1 MSAPAVAEYG
11 AQDIVDEKKDLGYE
25 SPVPSSIAAVDAVEK
40 DWTDA
45 EEKAVRRKLDL
56 IIMPLLM
63 LGFFVFQLERGN
75 ISSAITDT
83 LFKDVGITQDQFN
96 TGQGLLYL
104 GIVLLEIPSQL
115 VLQRVG
121 PSRWI
126 SIQIAAFGL
135 VATFQ
140 AWMNNYASY
149 LATRIL
155 LGCVESGFIP
165 GSLYTISRFY
175 KRDELAARNAAFFL
189 GSGLA
194 SATTGLFAYGILRLA
209 GRGGYAGWQWLFIIE
224 GLLAVGVAI
233 FFFLVLPQ
241 SPQKPTPF
249 LFPRLNYFNERER
262 HILAARVV
270 HDDAQKAQ
278 SASRIGPK
286 EVWKTVSNPRI
297 WPHVL
302 IAVSLIAPTSALGS
316 YVPTLIKG
324 FGFDKLKA
332 NALSSVAGWVSLVA
346 TLSFGIFSDKTG
358 WRGPSVVAAVG
369 FFWLFWVAF
378 QQVSLLPASARWT
391 KYALIVMTQGF
402 NAAYHPLNASWLSLN
417 MITPQERSIAMAMFV
432 MAANCG
438 AAVGSQLLRADDAPL
453 YRRGF
458 RVSVALTAF
467 GLAVAIAQH
476 VQYRLS
482 NRRLAA
488 QREALGIDA
497 EKADKGLSSE
507 VRKPYVI

>member
-1 MSAPAVAEYG
+1 MSAPAVAEFG
-11 AQDIVDEKKDLGYE
+11 AQDLIDEKGPLD
-25 SPVPSSIAAVDAVEK
+25 SPASASVHTADTPQQ
-40 DWTDA
+40 DWTEA

-56 IIMPLLM
+56 VVMPLLM

-75 ISSAITDT
+75 ISAAITNT
-83 LFKDVGITQDQFN
+83 LFKDVGIDQDQFN

-126 SIQIAAFGL
+126 SVQILAFGL

-140 AWMNNYASY
+140 AWMNNYGSY

-175 KRDELAARNAAFFL
+175 KRDELASRNAAFFL

-194 SATTGLFAYGILRLA
+194 SATTGLFAYGILRLD

-224 GLLAVGVAI
+224 GLLAVGVAF

-241 SPQKPTPF
+241 SPQQPTPF
-249 LFPRLNYFNERER
+249 LFPRLHYFNERQR
-262 HILAARVV
+262 HILATRVIV
-270 HDDAQKAQ
+270 DDAAKAQ
-278 SASRIGPK
+278 SASRIGYK
-286 EVWKTVSNPRI
+286 EVWATVSDPRV

-324 FGFDKLKA
+324 FGFDALKA
-332 NALSSVAGWVSLVA
+332 NALSSVAGWISLVA
-346 TLSFGIFSDKTG
+346 TISFGIFSDRTG
-358 WRGPSVVAAVG
+358 WRGQSVIAAVAL
-369 FFWLFWVAF
+369 FWLFWVAF
-378 QQVSLLPASARWT
+378 QQVSLRGADARWT
-391 KYALIVMTQGF
+391 KYALIVVTQGF

-417 MITPQERSIAMAMFV
+417 QITPQQRSIAMAMFV

-438 AAVGSQLLRADDAPL
+438 AAVGSQLLRKDDSPL

-458 RVSVALTAF
+458 KICVALTAF
-467 GLAVAIAQH
+467 GLLVAILQH
-476 VQYRLS
+476 IQYRIS

-488 QREALGIDA
+488 QRAALGVDA
-497 EKADKGLSSE
+497 EKADRGLSSE
-507 VRKPYVI
+507 IRKPYVI